1 MGCDGV
7 SDLLFVRYI
16 KIYKKKMKK
25 KTYGK
30 YIHAMA
36 VEKHIILLFFFC
48 LGVAHFI
55 SMWLIVAMVMNN
67 DERTGDMP
75 LVTPCDLYRKS

>member
-16 KIYKKKMKK
+16 KIQKKKNNKHNKNNTENMHAAAIEKK
-25 KTYGK
+25 Y
-30 YIHAMA
+30 
-36 VEKHIILLFFFC
+36 FC

-55 SMWLIVAMVMNN
+55 SMWLIVAMVMYN

-75 LVTPCDLYRKS
+75 LVTPCDSY

>member
-1 MGCDGV
+1 M
-7 SDLLFVRYI
+7 YI
-16 KIYKKKMKK
+16 C
-25 KTYGK
+25 TV
-30 YIHAMA
+30 HATS
-36 VEKHIILLFFFC
+36 VENHIIFFY